1 MSRLAVGPSARTI
14 TKTLYFVSAFTC
26 WGPHGCISTLPVA
39 EISSGVT
46 LRRASLRLFGARCY
60 DCNHALTVGGVMPVE
75 SPSVVVNIVG

>member
-1 MSRLAVGPSARTI
+1 MGSSARTR
-14 TKTLYFVSAFTC
+14 TKSLYLISTFTC
-26 WGPHGCISTLPVA
+26 RGPHGCISTLPVA

-46 LRRASLRLFGARCY
+46 LRRASLQLFGARCY